1 MGKILFT
8 TLHSREGHRK
18 LETCVTV
25 TVSFT
30 CALSTHHHH
39 KGARAPTTP
48 QLAPTAARK
57 AGASRVVPASENR
70 RPYTTAGQAAP
81 GGPSGE
87 GSSRTTR
94 EKATRA
100 PPAGGGYDA
109 ARSFVE
115 RASGKKE
122 GKNPRR
128 GAATARAAGPRPRAG
143 SPGEIDKTKP
153 GCRVRPAAD
162 HGKRRGAR
170 GSRAVPGT
178 ERPGRRRGGALA
190 PGYQPQAVVDGE
202 GPLAGRCR
210 HESRVTTI

>member
-1 MGKILFT
+1 MCNIPKQPT
-8 TLHSREGHRK
+8 T
-18 LETCVTV
+18 VTV

-57 AGASRVVPASENR
+57 AGASRLVPASENCG
-70 RPYTTAGQAAP
+70 PYTTAGQAAP

-109 ARSFVE
+109 ARSLVE

-122 GKNPRR
+122 GKTHAGVLPQPGRQDR
-128 GAATARAAGPRPRAG
+128 GRAPGPPGRLTKP
-143 SPGEIDKTKP
+143 SPGA
-153 GCRVRPAAD
+153 GFVRPQTT
-162 HGKRRGAR
+162 GSGEGRGAR
-170 GSRAVPGT
+170 ARC
-178 ERPGRRRGGALA
+178 PGRNAQDA
-190 PGYQPQAVVDGE
+190 AA
-202 GPLAGRCR
+202 AGRW
-210 HESRVTTI
+210 HLATSRRPSWTARGR